1 MQVLLFHKWKF
12 LEKPIVE
19 GLDLSRLSLLWEK
32 KDFIKMQIN
41 SSIDFQQKM
50 EEPEY
55 DDELWRWKKE
65 T

>member
-1 MQVLLFHKWKF
+1 MLFCYCYLCKKGSALLILVIQF
-12 LEKPIVE
+12 ETVSSVIV
-19 GLDLSRLSLLWEK
+19 
-32 KDFIKMQIN
+32 KMQII

>member
-1 MQVLLFHKWKF
+1 
-12 LEKPIVE
+12 
-19 GLDLSRLSLLWEK
+19 
-32 KDFIKMQIN
+32 MQII